1 MLSRNHLRSSDAQY
15 VEVIHTEVSEIGLPV
30 LIGDV
35 DFFPNGGV
43 RQPGCRNIDC
53 SHNRA
58 WQLFAASLT
67 HGGIMGY
74 RCNSIDDAINY
85 EDTCTGYSIVLG
97 NNDLVKHG

>member
-1 MLSRNHLRSSDAQY
+1 MLSSDHLRGTDAQY
-15 VEVIHTEVSEIGLPV
+15 VEVIHTEVSEIGIPV
-30 LIGDV
+30 ALGET

-67 HGGIMGY
+67 NGPIMGY
-74 RCNSIDDAINY
+74 RCHSA
-85 EDTCTGYSIVLG
+85 EEALSLEGPCTGYALAMG
-97 NNDLVKHG
+97 NNDLVKLG